1 MGDWVRFVELPLMR
15 CARGDWVCFVE
26 EGRFMAKTPSII
38 GTPGPRVES
47 ESVDLRDLHGSD
59 PLAPGRAKLVE

>member
-1 MGDWVRFVELPLMR
+1 
-15 CARGDWVCFVE
+15 
-26 EGRFMAKTPSII
+26 MAKTPSII